1 MSKDSYTIATGS
13 IRVHL
18 HHGAAFLSYIPEEI
32 FDIHIHI
39 NPTAKTYHATISMNF
54 WRGSEEIDIE
64 MPSDIIEELVG
75 LSENKEFMSL
85 TEEEIFP
92 NKAMLDG
99 RDIAISICRDNTKVS
114 FSSNLLE
121 DTLENGILPTAKGE
135 FKTPFDR
142 IAAIGKEYKT
152 AQKG

>member
-1 MSKDSYTIATGS
+1 MNKDSYTHASGS

-18 HHGAAFLSYIPEEI
+18 HHGAAFLGYIPEEI

-39 NPTAKTYHATISMNF
+39 NPTAKTYHATISMDF
-54 WRGSEEIDIE
+54 WRGSEEFDIE
-64 MPSDIIEELVG
+64 IPTDIIEELVG

-85 TEEEIFP
+85 TEEELFP
-92 NKAMLDG
+92 NMAMLDG

-121 DTLENGILPTAKGE
+121 DTLDNGLLPTTKGE

-142 IAAIGKEYKT
+142 LAAIGKEYKK
-152 AQKG
+152 AHKG